1 MAVPSDRESEGVRL
15 RRELNDAG
23 PRDML
28 CLSGSFRSTQNT
40 SIRPTFGSPAPTVK
54 IDFEEVPMN
63 TNRRGLLLAGCCGA
77 STALFWSVAARLR
90 AEGLNPPPETTTIR
104 LAKNPTIC
112 IAPQYVVSDLLN
124 DEGFTNVVYVQ
135 SDAGVEQTKALA
147 NGDLDFTLH
156 FSGPL
161 LLQVDRGLAI
171 TLLAGIHVGC
181 FELFAKEGID
191 SVADLKGRTV
201 GIQALETS
209 PHVFLSAMA
218 ALVGLNPAK
227 DIEWVTSASV
237 KPIELF
243 AEGKIDAFLGFPPEP
258 QRLRAQNI
266 GHVIV
271 NSAQDRPW
279 SGYFCCML
287 AGNREFVRKN
297 PIATK
302 RLVRAMLRATDLCVS
317 EPTLVAQRMVDRSF
331 TPRRDYAV
339 QTLTDVPYNRW
350 REYDPEDTIRFYA
363 LRLREAGMLK
373 SSPAKIVADGADWRF
388 LNEVRPELG
397 G

>member
-1 MAVPSDRESEGVRL
+1 MH
-15 RRELNDAG
+15 
-23 PRDML
+23 
-28 CLSGSFRSTQNT
+28 
-40 SIRPTFGSPAPTVK
+40 
-54 IDFEEVPMN
+54 
-63 TNRRGLLLAGCCGA
+63 TNRRDLLLAGCCAA
-77 STALFWSVAARLR
+77 STALVWSVTTRLR
-90 AEGLNPPPETTTIR
+90 AEEPNPPPETTTIR
-104 LAKNPTIC
+104 LAKNQTIC
-112 IAPQYVVSDLLN
+112 IAPQYVVSDLLSA
-124 DEGFTNVVYVQ
+124 EGITNVVYVQ
-135 SDAGVEQTKALA
+135 SDGGVEQAKAVA

-161 LLQVDRGLAI
+161 LLQIDRGLRTTI
-171 TLLAGIHVGC
+171 LAGIHVGC
-181 FELFAKEGID
+181 FELFAKEGIR

-209 PHVFLSAMA
+209 QHIFLSAMA
-218 ALVGLNPAK
+218 TLVGLNPTK

-243 AEGKIDAFLGFPPEP
+243 ADGKIDAFLGFPPEP

-279 SGYFCCML
+279 SQYFCCML

-302 RLVRAMLRATDLCVS
+302 RVVRAMLRATDLCVS
-317 EPTLVAQRMVDRSF
+317 EPVLVAQRMVDRGF
-331 TPRRDYAV
+331 TARHDYAV
-339 QTLTDVPYNRW
+339 QTLADVPYNRW
-350 REYDPEDTIRFYA
+350 RDYDPEDTIRFYA

-373 SSPAKIVADGADWRF
+373 SSPAKIIADGADWRF
-388 LNEVRPELG
+388 LNEVRRELG

>member
-1 MAVPSDRESEGVRL
+1 MH
-15 RRELNDAG
+15 
-23 PRDML
+23 
-28 CLSGSFRSTQNT
+28 
-40 SIRPTFGSPAPTVK
+40 
-54 IDFEEVPMN
+54 
-63 TNRRGLLLAGCCGA
+63 TNRRDLLLAGACAA
-77 STALFWSVAARLR
+77 STALVWSVTTRLR
-90 AEGLNPPPETTTIR
+90 AEEPNPPPETTTIR
-104 LAKNPTIC
+104 LAKNQTIC
-112 IAPQYVVSDLLN
+112 IAPQYVVSDLLSA
-124 DEGFTNVVYVQ
+124 EGITNVVYVQ
-135 SDAGVEQTKALA
+135 SDGGVEQAKAVA

-161 LLQVDRGLAI
+161 LLQIDRGLRTTI
-171 TLLAGIHVGC
+171 LAGIHVGC
-181 FELFAKEGID
+181 FELFAKEGIR

-209 PHVFLSAMA
+209 QHVFLSAMA
-218 ALVGLNPAK
+218 TLVGLNPAK

-271 NSAQDRPW
+271 NSARDRPW
-279 SGYFCCML
+279 SQYFCCML

-302 RLVRAMLRATDLCVS
+302 RVVRAMLRATDLCVS
-317 EPTLVAQRMVDRSF
+317 EPALVAQRMVDRGF
-331 TPRRDYAV
+331 TPRLDYAV
-339 QTLTDVPYNRW
+339 QTLADVPYNRW
-350 REYDPEDTIRFYA
+350 RDYDPEDTIRFYA

-388 LNEVRPELG
+388 LNEVRRELG

>member
-1 MAVPSDRESEGVRL
+1 MH
-15 RRELNDAG
+15 
-23 PRDML
+23 
-28 CLSGSFRSTQNT
+28 
-40 SIRPTFGSPAPTVK
+40 
-54 IDFEEVPMN
+54 
-63 TNRRGLLLAGCCGA
+63 TNRRDLLLAGCCAA
-77 STALFWSVAARLR
+77 STALVWSVSTRLR
-90 AEGLNPPPETTTIR
+90 AEGPNPPPETTTIR
-104 LAKNPTIC
+104 LAKNQTIC
-112 IAPQYVVSDLLN
+112 IAPQYVVSDLLSA
-124 DEGFTNVVYVQ
+124 EGFTNVVYVQ
-135 SDAGVEQTKALA
+135 SDAGVEQAKAVA

-161 LLQVDRGLAI
+161 LLQVDRGLRI
-171 TLLAGIHVGC
+171 TVLAGIHVGC
-181 FELFAKEGID
+181 FELFAKEGIR

-209 PHVFLSAMA
+209 QHIFLSAMA
-218 ALVGLNPAK
+218 TLVGLNPAK

-279 SGYFCCML
+279 SQYFCCML

-302 RLVRAMLRATDLCVS
+302 RVVRAMLRATDLCVS
-317 EPTLVAQRMVDRSF
+317 EPALVAQRMVDRGF
-331 TPRRDYAV
+331 TLRQDYAA
-339 QTLTDVPYNRW
+339 QTLADVPYNRW
-350 REYDPEDTIRFYA
+350 RDYDPEDTIRFYA
-363 LRLREAGMLK
+363 LRLREAGMVK

-388 LNEVRPELG
+388 LNEVRRELG

>member
-1 MAVPSDRESEGVRL
+1 MH
-15 RRELNDAG
+15 
-23 PRDML
+23 
-28 CLSGSFRSTQNT
+28 
-40 SIRPTFGSPAPTVK
+40 
-54 IDFEEVPMN
+54 
-63 TNRRGLLLAGCCGA
+63 TNRRDLLLAGCCAA
-77 STALFWSVAARLR
+77 STALVWSVTTQLR
-90 AEGLNPPPETTTIR
+90 GEEPNPPPETTTIR
-104 LAKNPTIC
+104 LAKNQTIC
-112 IAPQYVVSDLLN
+112 IAPQYVVSDLLSA
-124 DEGFTNVVYVQ
+124 EGITNVVYVQ
-135 SDAGVEQTKALA
+135 SDGGVEQAKAVA

-161 LLQVDRGLAI
+161 LLQIDRGLRTTI
-171 TLLAGIHVGC
+171 LAGIHVGC
-181 FELFAKEGID
+181 FELFAKEGIR

-209 PHVFLSAMA
+209 QHIFLSAMA
-218 ALVGLNPAK
+218 TLVGLNPVK

-279 SGYFCCML
+279 SQYFCCML

-297 PIATK
+297 PMATK
-302 RLVRAMLRATDLCVS
+302 RVVRAMLRATDLCVS
-317 EPTLVAQRMVDRSF
+317 EPVLVAQRMVDRGF
-331 TPRRDYAV
+331 TARHDYAV
-339 QTLTDVPYNRW
+339 QTLADVPYNRW
-350 REYDPEDTIRFYA
+350 RDYDPEDTIRFYA

-388 LNEVRPELG
+388 LNEVRRELG

>member
-1 MAVPSDRESEGVRL
+1 MPRS
-15 RRELNDAG
+15 RRE
-23 PRDML
+23 
-28 CLSGSFRSTQNT
+28 
-40 SIRPTFGSPAPTVK
+40 
-54 IDFEEVPMN
+54 
-63 TNRRGLLLAGCCGA
+63 LLLAGACAA
-77 STALFWSVAARLR
+77 STALFWSVTARLR
-90 AEGLNPPPETTTIR
+90 AEGPDPPPETTTIR

-112 IAPQYVVSDLLN
+112 IAPQYVVSDLMN
-124 DEGFTNVVYVQ
+124 AEGFTNVVYVQ
-135 SDAGVEQTKALA
+135 SDAGVQQAKAVA
-147 NGDLDFTLH
+147 SGDLDFTLH

-161 LLQVDRGLAI
+161 LLQVDRGLRI
-171 TLLAGIHVGC
+171 TVLAGIHVGC
-181 FELFAKEGID
+181 FELFAKEGIR

-209 PHVFLSAMA
+209 QHIFLSAMA
-218 ALVGLNPAK
+218 TLVGLNPAK

-279 SGYFCCML
+279 SQYFCCML

-297 PIATK
+297 PVATK
-302 RLVRAMLRATDLCVS
+302 RVVRAMLRATDLCVS
-317 EPTLVAQRMVDRSF
+317 EPALVAQRMVDRGF
-331 TPRRDYAV
+331 TLRQDYAA
-339 QTLTDVPYNRW
+339 QTLADVPYNRW
-350 REYDPEDTIRFYA
+350 RNYDPEDTIRFYA

-388 LNEVRPELG
+388 LNEVRRELG

>member
-1 MAVPSDRESEGVRL
+1 MH
-15 RRELNDAG
+15 
-23 PRDML
+23 
-28 CLSGSFRSTQNT
+28 
-40 SIRPTFGSPAPTVK
+40 
-54 IDFEEVPMN
+54 
-63 TNRRGLLLAGCCGA
+63 TNRRDLLLAGACAA
-77 STALFWSVAARLR
+77 STALVWSVTTRLR
-90 AEGLNPPPETTTIR
+90 AEEPNPPPETTTIR
-104 LAKNPTIC
+104 LAKNQTIC
-112 IAPQYVVSDLLN
+112 IAPQYVVSDLLSA
-124 DEGFTNVVYVQ
+124 EGITNVVYVQ
-135 SDAGVEQTKALA
+135 SDGGVEQAKAVA

-161 LLQVDRGLAI
+161 LLQIDRGLRTTI
-171 TLLAGIHVGC
+171 LAGIHVGC
-181 FELFAKEGID
+181 FELFAKEGIR

-209 PHVFLSAMA
+209 QHIFLSAMA
-218 ALVGLNPAK
+218 TLVGLNPVK

-279 SGYFCCML
+279 SQYFCCML

-297 PIATK
+297 PMATK
-302 RLVRAMLRATDLCVS
+302 RVVRAMLRATDLCVS
-317 EPTLVAQRMVDRSF
+317 EPVLVAQRMVDRGF
-331 TPRRDYAV
+331 TARHDYAV
-339 QTLTDVPYNRW
+339 QTLADVPYNRW
-350 REYDPEDTIRFYA
+350 RDYDPEDTIRFYA

-373 SSPAKIVADGADWRF
+373 SSPAKIIADGADWRF
-388 LNEVRPELG
+388 LNEVRRELG

>member
-1 MAVPSDRESEGVRL
+1 MHP
-15 RRELNDAG
+15 
-23 PRDML
+23 
-28 CLSGSFRSTQNT
+28 
-40 SIRPTFGSPAPTVK
+40 
-54 IDFEEVPMN
+54 
-63 TNRRGLLLAGCCGA
+63 NRRDLLLVGACAA
-77 STALFWSVAARLR
+77 STALFWSAAARLR
-90 AEGLNPPPETTTIR
+90 AEDSEPPPETTTIR
-104 LAKNPTIC
+104 LARNPSIC

-124 DEGFTNVVYVQ
+124 VEGFTNVVYVE
-135 SDAGVEQTKALA
+135 SDAGVEQTRAVAK
-147 NGDLDFTLH
+147 GDIDLTLH

-161 LLQVDRGLAI
+161 LLEIDRGLGI

-181 FELFAKEGID
+181 FELFAKEDIR

-201 GIQALETS
+201 GQQGLGSS

-218 ALVGLNPAK
+218 TLVGLNPAK
-227 DIEWVTSASV
+227 DIEWVTSEKV

-279 SGYFCCML
+279 SQYFCCML
-287 AGNREFVRKN
+287 AGNRGFVRKN

-302 RLVRAMLRATDLCVS
+302 RVVRAMLRATDLCVS
-317 EPTLVAQRMVDRSF
+317 EPALVAERMVDRGF
-331 TPRRDYAV
+331 TPRHDYAV
-339 QTLTDVPYNRW
+339 QTLADVPYNRW
-350 REYDPEDTIRFYA
+350 RDYDPEDTIRFYA

-373 SSPAKIVADGADWRF
+373 SNPAKIIADAADWRF
-388 LNEVRPELG
+388 LNEVRRELG

>member
-1 MAVPSDRESEGVRL
+1 MHP
-15 RRELNDAG
+15 
-23 PRDML
+23 
-28 CLSGSFRSTQNT
+28 
-40 SIRPTFGSPAPTVK
+40 
-54 IDFEEVPMN
+54 
-63 TNRRGLLLAGCCGA
+63 NRRDLLLAGCCAA
-77 STALFWSVAARLR
+77 STPLLWSTTTRLR
-90 AEGLNPPPETTTIR
+90 AEELDPPPETTTIR
-104 LAKNPTIC
+104 LAKLPGIC

-124 DEGFTNVVYVQ
+124 AEGFTNVVYVQ
-135 SDAGVEQTKALA
+135 SSTGGVEVTKAVA
-147 NGDLDFTLH
+147 NGDIDFTMN

-161 LLQVDRGLAI
+161 LLEVDRGLSI

-181 FELFAKEGID
+181 FELFAKKDIR
-191 SVADLKGRTV
+191 SVADLKGRTAGVQAV
-201 GIQALETS
+201 GTS
-209 PHVFLSAMA
+209 PHVFISAMA
-218 ALVGLNPAK
+218 TLVGLDPAK

-258 QRLRAQNI
+258 QRLRSQNA

-279 SGYFCCML
+279 SQYFCCML
-287 AGNREFVRKN
+287 VGNREFVRRN

-317 EPTLVAQRMVDRSF
+317 EPAVVAQRIVDSGFAVRH
-331 TPRRDYAV
+331 DYAV
-339 QTLTDVPYNRW
+339 QTFADVPYNRW

-363 LRLREAGMLK
+363 LRLREAGMIK
-373 SSPAKIVADGADWRF
+373 SSPAKIIADGADWRF
-388 LNEVRPELG
+388 LNEVRRELG

>member
-1 MAVPSDRESEGVRL
+1 MH
-15 RRELNDAG
+15 
-23 PRDML
+23 
-28 CLSGSFRSTQNT
+28 
-40 SIRPTFGSPAPTVK
+40 
-54 IDFEEVPMN
+54 
-63 TNRRGLLLAGCCGA
+63 TNRRDLLLAGACAA
-77 STALFWSVAARLR
+77 STALVWSVTTRLR
-90 AEGLNPPPETTTIR
+90 AEEPNPPPETTTIR
-104 LAKNPTIC
+104 LAKNQTIC
-112 IAPQYVVSDLLN
+112 IAPQYVVSDLLSA
-124 DEGFTNVVYVQ
+124 EGITNVVYVQ
-135 SDAGVEQTKALA
+135 SDGGVEQAKAVA

-161 LLQVDRGLAI
+161 LLQIDRGLRTTI
-171 TLLAGIHVGC
+171 LAGIHVGC
-181 FELFAKEGID
+181 FELFAKEGIR

-209 PHVFLSAMA
+209 QHIFLSAMA
-218 ALVGLNPAK
+218 TLVGLNPVK

-279 SGYFCCML
+279 SQYFCCML

-302 RLVRAMLRATDLCVS
+302 RVVRAMLRATDLCVS
-317 EPTLVAQRMVDRSF
+317 EPALVAQRMVDRGF
-331 TPRRDYAV
+331 TARHDYAV
-339 QTLTDVPYNRW
+339 QTLADVPYNRW
-350 REYDPEDTIRFYA
+350 RDYDPEDTIRFYA

-373 SSPAKIVADGADWRF
+373 SNPAKIIADGADWRF
-388 LNEVRPELG
+388 LNEVRRELG

>member
-1 MAVPSDRESEGVRL
+1 MH
-15 RRELNDAG
+15 
-23 PRDML
+23 
-28 CLSGSFRSTQNT
+28 
-40 SIRPTFGSPAPTVK
+40 
-54 IDFEEVPMN
+54 
-63 TNRRGLLLAGCCGA
+63 TNRRDLLLAGCCAA
-77 STALFWSVAARLR
+77 STALAWSVATRLR
-90 AEGLNPPPETTTIR
+90 AEGPNPPPETTTIR
-104 LAKNPTIC
+104 LAKNQTIC
-112 IAPQYVVSDLLN
+112 IAPQYVVSDLLSA
-124 DEGFTNVVYVQ
+124 EGITNVVYVQ
-135 SDAGVEQTKALA
+135 SDGGVEQAKAVA

-161 LLQVDRGLAI
+161 LLQIDRGLRTTI
-171 TLLAGIHVGC
+171 LAGIHVGC
-181 FELFAKEGID
+181 FELFAKEGIR
-191 SVADLKGRTV
+191 SVGDLKGRTV

-209 PHVFLSAMA
+209 QHIFLSAMA
-218 ALVGLNPAK
+218 TLVGLNPTK

-279 SGYFCCML
+279 SQYFCCML

-297 PIATK
+297 PMATK
-302 RLVRAMLRATDLCVS
+302 RVVRAMLRATDLCVS
-317 EPTLVAQRMVDRSF
+317 EPALVAQRMVDRGF
-331 TPRRDYAV
+331 TARHDYAV
-339 QTLTDVPYNRW
+339 QTLADVPYNRW
-350 REYDPEDTIRFYA
+350 RDYDPEDTIRFYA

-373 SSPAKIVADGADWRF
+373 SNPAKIIADGADWRF
-388 LNEVRPELG
+388 LNEVRRELG

>member
-1 MAVPSDRESEGVRL
+1 MH
-15 RRELNDAG
+15 
-23 PRDML
+23 
-28 CLSGSFRSTQNT
+28 
-40 SIRPTFGSPAPTVK
+40 
-54 IDFEEVPMN
+54 
-63 TNRRGLLLAGCCGA
+63 TNRRDLLLAGCCAA
-77 STALFWSVAARLR
+77 STALVWSVTTRLR
-90 AEGLNPPPETTTIR
+90 AEEPNPPPETTTIR
-104 LAKNPTIC
+104 LAKNQTIC
-112 IAPQYVVSDLLN
+112 IAPQYVVSDLLSA
-124 DEGFTNVVYVQ
+124 EGITNVVYVQ
-135 SDAGVEQTKALA
+135 SDGGVEQAKAVA

-161 LLQVDRGLAI
+161 LLQIDRGLRTTI
-171 TLLAGIHVGC
+171 LAGIHVGC
-181 FELFAKEGID
+181 FELFAKEGIR

-209 PHVFLSAMA
+209 QHIFLSAMA
-218 ALVGLNPAK
+218 TLVGLNPVK

-279 SGYFCCML
+279 SQYFCCML

-302 RLVRAMLRATDLCVS
+302 RVVRAMLRATDLCVS
-317 EPTLVAQRMVDRSF
+317 EPVLVAQRMVDRGF
-331 TPRRDYAV
+331 TARHDYAV
-339 QTLTDVPYNRW
+339 QTLADVPYNRW
-350 REYDPEDTIRFYA
+350 RDYDPEDTIRFYA

-373 SSPAKIVADGADWRF
+373 SSPAKIIADGADWRF
-388 LNEVRPELG
+388 FNEVRRELG

>member
-1 MAVPSDRESEGVRL
+1 MH
-15 RRELNDAG
+15 
-23 PRDML
+23 
-28 CLSGSFRSTQNT
+28 
-40 SIRPTFGSPAPTVK
+40 
-54 IDFEEVPMN
+54 
-63 TNRRGLLLAGCCGA
+63 TNRRDLLLAGCCAA
-77 STALFWSVAARLR
+77 STALVWSVTTRLR
-90 AEGLNPPPETTTIR
+90 AEEPNPPPETTTIR
-104 LAKNPTIC
+104 LAKNQTIC
-112 IAPQYVVSDLLN
+112 IAPQYVVSDLLSA
-124 DEGFTNVVYVQ
+124 EGITNVVYVQ
-135 SDAGVEQTKALA
+135 SDGGVEQAKAVA

-161 LLQVDRGLAI
+161 LLQIDRGLRTTI
-171 TLLAGIHVGC
+171 LAGIHVGC
-181 FELFAKEGID
+181 FELFAKEGIR

-209 PHVFLSAMA
+209 QHIFLSAMA
-218 ALVGLNPAK
+218 TLVGLNPVK

-279 SGYFCCML
+279 SQYFCCML

-302 RLVRAMLRATDLCVS
+302 RVVRAMLRATDLCVS
-317 EPTLVAQRMVDRSF
+317 EPVLVAQRMVDRGF
-331 TPRRDYAV
+331 TARHDYAV
-339 QTLTDVPYNRW
+339 QTLADVPYNRW
-350 REYDPEDTIRFYA
+350 RDYDPEDTIRFYA

-373 SSPAKIVADGADWRF
+373 SSPAKIIADGADWRF
-388 LNEVRPELG
+388 LNEVRRELG